1 MYHCLLFHETRSMD
15 TLLKELK
22 FFPNDSA
29 HTGLTHWG
37 WVTHI
42 CVSKLTII
50 GSDNGLSPGQR
61 QALIWTIAGILLIR
75 TLETNLSEILSEIS
89 AFSFKKR
96 HLKMSSAKWRQ
107 LCLGLNVLTTISFS
121 VIAGLNPDLVSA
133 ASDAA
138 ESLKGDTKQI
148 TKDLLQQLQ
157 DHHRRTEAQ
166 KSGEAPPK
174 PSEGSVGYVIS
185 MPW

>member
-1 MYHCLLFHETRSMD
+1 MAA
-15 TLLKELK
+15 TLSR
-22 FFPNDSA
+22 PQ
-29 HTGLTHWG
+29 
-37 WVTHI
+37 
-42 CVSKLTII
+42 CV
-50 GSDNGLSPGQR
+50 N
-61 QALIWTIAGILLIR
+61 
-75 TLETNLSEILSEIS
+75 IS
-89 AFSFKKR
+89 S
-96 HLKMSSAKWRQ
+96 
-107 LCLGLNVLTTISFS
+107 S

-174 PSEGSVGYVIS
+174 PSEGSVGYVIL